1 MADGRDAHGFTGGQ
15 PAARRLDREDPLP
28 LWAQLVA
35 DLRRR
40 LDAGEF
46 PDRFPSEPVLA
57 EEYEV
62 SRHTVREAV
71 RRLRTSGA
79 LVAQR
84 GRGSFVTQSRIE
96 QPLGAIYSLFRSVE
110 AQGVTQRSVVRAL
123 DRRRDPVAAE
133 RLQLDP
139 DAALVHLERLRFAG
153 DEPLALDRAWLP
165 AEVAEPL
172 LDTDFTHTALY
183 DELERLCGLRLT
195 GGRERITA
203 AIADPATAGLL
214 ALPADTA
221 VLTIERLGTA
231 ADRPLEWRESVVRAD
246 RFAVVSEWSPS
257 SAYRLDLVG
266 GATGT
271 GRGRGAAGGRGGGRV
286 GDRTAGPRPRR
297 SVR

>member
-1 MADGRDAHGFTGGQ
+1 MATDRDAHWSGDGGST
-15 PAARRLDREDPLP
+15 ARQLDREDPLP

-35 DLRRR
+35 DLRLR

-46 PDRFPSEPVLA
+46 PDRFPSEPQLA

-84 GRGSFVTQSRIE
+84 GRGSFVAQARIE

-110 AQGVTQRSVVRAL
+110 AQGVAQRSVVRAL
-123 DRRRDPVAAE
+123 DRRRDPAAAE
-133 RLQLDP
+133 RLQLEP
-139 DAALVHLERLRFAG
+139 DATLVHLERLRFAG

-183 DELERLCGLRLT
+183 DELERRCGLRLT
-195 GGRERITA
+195 GGHERITA

-221 VLTIERLGTA
+221 VLTIERLGIA
-231 ADRPLEWRESVVRAD
+231 ANRPVEWRESVVRAD
-246 RFAVVSEWSPS
+246 RFAVVSEWSPN
-257 SAYRLDLVG
+257 SAFRLDLVG
-266 GATGT
+266 AI
-271 GRGRGAAGGRGGGRV
+271 AGGRGGAGRRGGGRS